1 MSARTKKFL
10 LYYRPYWKLFLA
22 DMFCAI
28 VGAGVTLVFPMITR
42 YITGTVLIDA
52 NFDIMIIYKLG
63 LIMVV
68 LVVIEYLC
76 NYFIAYQGHVMG
88 VLMERDLRNELFL
101 HYQKTYLFDYFYLLS
116 EEKKHFESGS
126 FENKII
132 CY

>member
-10 LYYRPYWKLFLA
+10 SYYRPYWKLFLA

-63 LIMVV
+63 VIMVV
-68 LVVIEYLC
+68 LVVIE
-76 NYFIAYQGHVMG
+76 
-88 VLMERDLRNELFL
+88 
-101 HYQKTYLFDYFYLLS
+101 
-116 EEKKHFESGS
+116 
-126 FENKII
+126 
-132 CY
+132 